1 LTASSDSAVSPVEAR
16 ASVLARVGAAATAAL
31 PLLPAVDP
39 LTAGDP
45 QVEPDAGG
53 LVGQGVLASFSG
65 AAQGQLLVA
74 VSQDLVDA
82 LADSPMGALDLTQ
95 ALQPVAE
102 AAAGTLGAVV
112 IEPGIPVPDLAAGL
126 NSLADG
132 GDAAFVLLRDDSGVR
147 ALVGLLITSVT
158 STAGAG
164 GGGGARAPLRHG
176 LDILHGVEMEVTAE
190 LGQTRMTVRDL
201 LSLAPGSVVELDRL
215 AGSPADILVNGR
227 MIGRGE
233 VVVIDENFGIRVT
246 EIISPDADRTSGGP

>member
-1 LTASSDSAVSPVEAR
+1 LTVSTEA
-16 ASVLARVGAAATAAL
+16 ATTVLARAGAAATAAL

-39 LTAGDP
+39 LTAGEP

-65 AAQGQLLVA
+65 AAQGQVLVA

-82 LADSPMGALDLTQ
+82 LANSPMGALDLTQ

-112 IEPGIPVPDLAAGL
+112 VEQAIPVPDLDAGL
-126 NSLADG
+126 AALSG
-132 GDAAFVLLRDDSGVR
+132 SGDAAFVLLSDDSGVR
-147 ALVGLLITSVT
+147 ALIGLLITAVT
-158 STAGAG
+158 SIADPQDSAAG
-164 GGGGARAPLRHG
+164 GAPLRHG
-176 LDILHGVEMEVTAE
+176 LDLLHGVEMEVTAE

-215 AGSPADILVNGR
+215 AGSPADLLVNGK

-233 VVVIDENFGIRVT
+233 VVVVDENFGIRVT
-246 EIISPDADRTSGGP
+246 EIISPDGDRPGGP

>member
-1 LTASSDSAVSPVEAR
+1 MTASTEAA

-39 LTAGDP
+39 LTAGEP
-45 QVEPDAGG
+45 QVVPDSGG

-82 LADSPMGALDLTQ
+82 LAESPMGALDLTQ

-102 AAAGTLGAVV
+102 AAAGTLGAVIV
-112 IEPGIPVPDLAAGL
+112 EQGIPVPDLEAGL
-126 NSLADG
+126 TALSES
-132 GDAAFVLLRDDSGVR
+132 GDAAFVLLSDDSGVR
-147 ALVGLLITSVT
+147 ALIGLLITSVT
-158 STAGAG
+158 SIASGG
-164 GGGGARAPLRHG
+164 GGGGAPAPMQHG
-176 LDILHGVEMEVTAE
+176 LDLLHGVEMDVTAE

-201 LSLAPGSVVELDRL
+201 LSLTPGSVVELDRL
-215 AGSPADILVNGR
+215 AGSPADLLVNGR

-246 EIISPDADRTSGGP
+246 EIITPDSDRPSGS

>member
-1 LTASSDSAVSPVEAR
+1 MTASTEAA

-45 QVEPDAGG
+45 QVTPDSGG

-82 LADSPMGALDLTQ
+82 LAESPMGALDLTQ

-112 IEPGIPVPDLAAGL
+112 VEQGIPVPDLEAGL
-126 NSLADG
+126 TALSESGDG
-132 GDAAFVLLRDDSGVR
+132 AFVLLSDDSGVR
-147 ALVGLLITSVT
+147 ALIGLLITSVT
-158 STAGAG
+158 STASGRETG
-164 GGGGARAPLRHG
+164 GGPAPLQHG
-176 LDILHGVEMEVTAE
+176 LDLLHGVEMDVTAE

-201 LSLAPGSVVELDRL
+201 LSLTPGSVVELDRL
-215 AGSPADILVNGR
+215 AGSPADLLVNGR

-246 EIISPDADRTSGGP
+246 EIITPDSDRPAGA

>member
-1 LTASSDSAVSPVEAR
+1 VSPAEAG

-39 LTAGDP
+39 LIAGDP

-82 LADSPMGALDLTQ
+82 LAASPMGALDLAQ

-112 IEPGIPVPDLAAGL
+112 VEPGIPVPDLAAGL

-147 ALVGLLITSVT
+147 ALIGLLIRSVT
-158 STAGAG
+158 STATAG
-164 GGGGARAPLRHG
+164 SGGAAPLRHG

-246 EIISPDADRTSGGP
+246 EIIAPDADRTSGP

>member
-1 LTASSDSAVSPVEAR
+1 MTASTEAA

-45 QVEPDAGG
+45 QVTPESGG

-82 LADSPMGALDLTQ
+82 LAESPMGALDLTQ

-112 IEPGIPVPDLAAGL
+112 VEQGIPVPDLEAGL
-126 NSLADG
+126 TALSES
-132 GDAAFVLLRDDSGVR
+132 GDAAFVLLSDDSGVR
-147 ALVGLLITSVT
+147 ALIGLLITSVT
-158 STAGAG
+158 SIASGGG
-164 GGGGARAPLRHG
+164 GGGGAAAPMQHG
-176 LDILHGVEMEVTAE
+176 LDLLHGVEMDVTAE

-201 LSLAPGSVVELDRL
+201 LSLSPGSVVELDRL
-215 AGSPADILVNGR
+215 AGSPADLLVNGR

-246 EIISPDADRTSGGP
+246 EIITPDSDRPAGS

>member
-1 LTASSDSAVSPVEAR
+1 LTVPTDSALEAG
-16 ASVLARVGAAATAAL
+16 AGVLARVGAAATAAL

-65 AAQGQLLVA
+65 AAQGQLLIA

-112 IEPGIPVPDLAAGL
+112 VEAGIAIPDLEAGL
-126 NSLADG
+126 TSLAQA
-132 GDAAFVLLRDDSGVR
+132 GDAAFVLLRDDSEVR
-147 ALVGLLITSVT
+147 ALIGLLITSVT
-158 STAGAG
+158 GTAIG
-164 GGGGARAPLRHG
+164 GTGPGGLAPLRHG
-176 LDILHGVEMEVTAE
+176 LELLHGVEMEVTAE

-215 AGSPADILVNGR
+215 AGSPADLLVNGR
-227 MIGRGE
+227 MIGKGE

-246 EIISPDADRTSGGP
+246 EILTPDGDRGSGGT

>member
-1 LTASSDSAVSPVEAR
+1 MTASTEAA

-45 QVEPDAGG
+45 QVTPDSGG

-82 LADSPMGALDLTQ
+82 LAESPMGALDLTQ

-112 IEPGIPVPDLAAGL
+112 VEQGIPVPDLEAGL
-126 NSLADG
+126 TALSES
-132 GDAAFVLLRDDSGVR
+132 GDAAFVLLSDDSGVR

-158 STAGAG
+158 SIAAG
-164 GGGGARAPLRHG
+164 GGGGGGGGGAPLQHG
-176 LDILHGVEMEVTAE
+176 LDLLHGVEMDVTAE

-201 LSLAPGSVVELDRL
+201 LSLTPGSVVELDRL
-215 AGSPADILVNGR
+215 AGSPADLLVNGR

-246 EIISPDADRTSGGP
+246 EIITPDSDRPSGS

>member
-1 LTASSDSAVSPVEAR
+1 MTAPTTDT

-39 LTAGDP
+39 LTAGEP
-45 QVEPDAGG
+45 QVAPDSGG
-53 LVGQGVLASFSG
+53 LAGQGVLASFSG

-82 LADSPMGALDLTQ
+82 LAESPMGALDLTQ

-102 AAAGTLGAVV
+102 AAAGTLGAVIV
-112 IEPGIPVPDLAAGL
+112 EQGIPVPDLEAGL
-126 NSLADG
+126 TALAES

-158 STAGAG
+158 STASG
-164 GGGGARAPLRHG
+164 GSSGGENAPLRHG
-176 LDILHGVEMEVTAE
+176 LDLLHGVEMDVTAE

-215 AGSPADILVNGR
+215 AGSPADLLVNGR

-246 EIISPDADRTSGGP
+246 EIISPDAERPAGTS

>member
-1 LTASSDSAVSPVEAR
+1 M
-16 ASVLARVGAAATAAL
+16 LARVGAAATAAL

-39 LTAGDP
+39 LTADEP
-45 QVEPDAGG
+45 QVAPDTGG
-53 LVGQGVLASFSG
+53 LAGQGVLASFSG

-82 LADSPMGALDLTQ
+82 LAESPMGALDLTQ

-112 IEPGIPVPDLAAGL
+112 VEQGIPVPDLDAGL
-126 NSLADG
+126 TALAES
-132 GDAAFVLLRDDSGVR
+132 GDAAFVLLRDDTGVR
-147 ALVGLLITSVT
+147 ALIGLLITSVA
-158 STAGAG
+158 STVEAGQSG
-164 GGGGARAPLRHG
+164 GGGPLRHG
-176 LDILHGVEMEVTAE
+176 LDLLHGVEMDVTAE

-215 AGSPADILVNGR
+215 AGSPADLLVNGR

-246 EIISPDADRTSGGP
+246 EIISPDTDRPPGT

>member
-1 LTASSDSAVSPVEAR
+1 MTASVGAGAD
-16 ASVLARVGAAATAAL
+16 VLAQVGAAATAAL

-39 LTAGDP
+39 LVAGEP
-45 QVEPDAGG
+45 QVDPDAGG

-65 AAQGQLLVA
+65 AAQGQLLIA

-112 IEPGIPVPDLAAGL
+112 VEPGIPVPDLDAGL
-126 NSLADG
+126 ASLAQA

-147 ALVGLLITSVT
+147 ALIGLLITSVT
-158 STAGAG
+158 STASAR
-164 GGGGARAPLRHG
+164 GGGGAAPLRHG
-176 LDILHGVEMEVTAE
+176 LDLLHGVEMDVTAE

-201 LSLAPGSVVELDRL
+201 LSLVPGSVVELDRL
-215 AGSPADILVNGR
+215 AGSPADLLVNGR

-246 EIISPDADRTSGGP
+246 EIISPDADRTPGGS

>member
-1 LTASSDSAVSPVEAR
+1 LTVPTDSVTEAG
-16 ASVLARVGAAATAAL
+16 ASVLARVGAAAVAAL

-53 LVGQGVLASFSG
+53 LIGQGVLASFSG

-102 AAAGTLGAVV
+102 AAASTLGAVV
-112 IEPGIPVPDLAAGL
+112 VEPGIPVPDLEAGL
-126 NSLADG
+126 TTLAQG

-158 STAGAG
+158 STVNSG
-164 GGGGARAPLRHG
+164 GGNGGTVAPLRHG
-176 LDILHGVEMEVTAE
+176 LDLLHGVEMEVTAE

-215 AGSPADILVNGR
+215 AGSPADLLVNGR

-246 EIISPDADRTSGGP
+246 EIISPDADRNSGGP

>member
-1 LTASSDSAVSPVEAR
+1 M
-16 ASVLARVGAAATAAL
+16 LARVGAAATAAL

-45 QVEPDAGG
+45 QVAPDAGG

-82 LADSPMGALDLTQ
+82 LAQSPMGALDLTQ

-112 IEPGIPVPDLAAGL
+112 VEQGIPVPDLEAGL
-126 NSLADG
+126 TALSES
-132 GDAAFVLLRDDSGVR
+132 GDAAFVLLSDDSGVR

-158 STAGAG
+158 GTAPG
-164 GGGGARAPLRHG
+164 GESGRAPLRHG
-176 LDILHGVEMEVTAE
+176 LDLLHGVEMEVTAE

-201 LSLAPGSVVELDRL
+201 LSLTPGSVVELDRL
-215 AGSPADILVNGR
+215 AGSPADLLVNGR

-246 EIISPDADRTSGGP
+246 EIITPDSDRPPGQ

>member
-1 LTASSDSAVSPVEAR
+1 M
-16 ASVLARVGAAATAAL
+16 LARVGAAATAAL

-39 LTAGDP
+39 LTAGEP
-45 QVEPDAGG
+45 QVAPDTGG

-82 LADSPMGALDLTQ
+82 LAESPMGALDLTQ

-112 IEPGIPVPDLAAGL
+112 VEQGIPVPALEDGL
-126 NSLADG
+126 TALSES
-132 GDAAFVLLRDDSGVR
+132 GDAAFVMLNDDSGVR
-147 ALVGLLITSVT
+147 ALIGLLITSVT
-158 STAGAG
+158 SIASGGNAG
-164 GGGGARAPLRHG
+164 GNAPLVHG
-176 LDILHGVEMEVTAE
+176 LDLLHGVEMDVTAE

-201 LSLAPGSVVELDRL
+201 LSLMPGSVVELDRL
-215 AGSPADILVNGR
+215 AGSPADLLVNGR

-246 EIISPDADRTSGGP
+246 EIIMPDSDRPTTP